1 MRPKVYAVKTAK
13 LNILLPEDIKRLG
26 FELAKKAGLS
36 VSQLISRFIKDAAKK
51 KDRNRLPP

>member
-13 LNILLPEDIKRLG
+13 LNIILPEDIKRLG

-36 VSQLISRFIKDAAKK
+36 VSQLISRLINEAGEK
-51 KDRNRLPP
+51 KDRIRLPP

>member
-13 LNILLPEDIKRLG
+13 LNIILPEDIKLLG

-36 VSQLISRFIKDAAKK
+36 VSQLISRLIHDAGEKK
-51 KDRNRLPP
+51 IRNRLPP